1 MIKKI
6 IGVFVLFLLF
16 VGCGKDEGRYIPNV
30 LVNYRMSEAEFSI
43 KAKNQIFLLP
53 EGLGYGVAGLLI
65 YKVSPGNYITYD
77 RCSSVNPEKRCQ
89 VVPDDNSIT
98 VTDPCS
104 GAKFLLLDG
113 SPQKAPAVRYLKV
126 YRTSVGSDG
135 MINVSN

>member
-1 MIKKI
+1 MIKRI
-6 IGVFVLFLLF
+6 TGTLVIFLLL

-30 LVNYRMSEAEFSI
+30 LVNYRISEAEFNI
-43 KAKNQIFLLP
+43 RAKDRILVVPNI
-53 EGLGYGVAGLLI
+53 GVAGLMI
-65 YKVSPGNYITYD
+65 VKITPGNYITFD
-77 RCSSVNPEKRCQ
+77 QCSSVNPDQRCK
-89 VVPDDNSIT
+89 VTPDDNLIT
-98 VTDPCS
+98 ATDPCS